1 MDGDSSMIKVE
12 ATKKE
17 DGTVE
22 CAYEVGLECS
32 NCGMAVDTHEYESG
46 TCSDCGEQWDEKRH
60 IGIYVTSIPMSGKT
74 R

>member
-1 MDGDSSMIKVE
+1 MIKIE
-12 ATKKE
+12 ANKKE

-22 CAYEVGLECS
+22 CAYEVELECS
-32 NCGMAVDTHEYESG
+32 HCGMTVDAHEYESG

-74 R
+74 I